1 LKGEITMFFRKWYI
15 TRFVV
20 VLALMLGTFA
30 TPASAQTQR
39 VSAVQNGAMNTR
51 GAGLN
56 FNQYLALKNF
66 VINYITINTFN
77 RLWGPGG
84 TVVTDDNYR
93 LDIQNPGTGQQNL
106 QIQRGANTLAT
117 VLIPNSLQFISTGI
131 RGELNQREFMNRFR
145 GALLS
150 SAYTVLSQQA
160 TQYLMQGSYANNPP
174 ARDPARDET
183 RRRLLFSFNSRI
195 QVSTGQIIDNVD
207 AQGSCTVAAQT
218 LNSEWNGQ
226 WANTADTGQ
235 AVCGA
240 ALAND
245 FSVPTSVISNPTVVC
260 PTACDFLTWNG
271 NWINVIRGATDVGY
285 CGCSQS

>member
-1 LKGEITMFFRKWYI
+1 MFFRKWYI

-39 VSAVQNGAMNTR
+39 ISAVQNGVMNTG
-51 GAGLN
+51 GASLN
-56 FNQYLALKNF
+56 FNQYIALRNF
-66 VINYITINTFN
+66 VINYITIDTFN
-77 RLWGPGG
+77 KLWGTER
-84 TVVTDDNYR
+84 TVVTDGNYR
-93 LDIQNPGTGQQNL
+93 LDIQNPGTGQKNL

-145 GALLS
+145 GALIS
-150 SAYTVLSQQA
+150 SAYTVVSQQA

-174 ARDPARDET
+174 ARDEV
-183 RRRLLFSFNSRI
+183 RRRLLSTIINSPI
-195 QVSTGQIIDNVD
+195 QVSAGQITDTAD
-207 AQGSCTVAAQT
+207 AQGICPVVAQT

-226 WANTADTGQ
+226 WANTEAGQ

-240 ALAND
+240 VLAND
-245 FSVPTSVISNPTVVC
+245 FSVPTSTISLAYYASFIC
-260 PTACDFLTWNG
+260 PTSCDFLTWNG
-271 NWINVIRGATDVGY
+271 NWTNVRRGNINVGY